1 VVWIVEQEL
10 STGVQGPEA
19 ANSFSFHPNP
29 ATEHIEVVTEGDG
42 PKTYRLMTSE
52 GKLVQQGRLSGQR
65 ATVPLEFLNAGI
77 YVLEVRDGTRVQQQ
91 RLIKQ

>member
-1 VVWIVEQEL
+1 L
-10 STGVQGPEA
+10 
-19 ANSFSFHPNP
+19 
-29 ATEHIEVVTEGDG
+29 
-42 PKTYRLMTSE
+42 KTYRLMTSE